1 MDPIRWRSR
10 NFRYGLS
17 GSLARTTAV
26 ATALRSDSNSRAA
39 RWPLGRAAV
48 IGAYPARRRTVLSAR
63 AASTA
68 RAAITTVIGDP
79 SEASLWRR
87 RARRDDKEAAVTMG
101 RERTAQQVDDEL
113 DDMCLRMV
121 GLMDD
126 YCSTVGRLER
136 CLRDGCVHLA
146 KSRYVMGNSAVSDLQ
161 LPTCG
166 PYAARSTVV
175 RDGQGAV
182 RLAHDAGG
190 DDPVKRFGVL
200 VPGSL
205 RAAQRAFCDCLAS
218 AVEAA
223 AIRNEMEKVQTSYAA
238 LKGRQTP
245 TTVAVGV

>member
-1 MDPIRWRSR
+1 
-10 NFRYGLS
+10 
-17 GSLARTTAV
+17 
-26 ATALRSDSNSRAA
+26 
-39 RWPLGRAAV
+39 
-48 IGAYPARRRTVLSAR
+48 
-63 AASTA
+63 
-68 RAAITTVIGDP
+68 
-79 SEASLWRR
+79 
-87 RARRDDKEAAVTMG
+87 MG

-146 KSRYVMGNSAVSDLQ
+146 KSRYVMGNNAVSDLQ
-161 LPTCG
+161 LPTCA

-175 RDGQGAV
+175 RDGGGTA
-182 RLAHDAGG
+182 RLAHNEDG

-205 RAAQRAFCDCLAS
+205 RAAQRAFCDCLGS

-223 AIRNEMEKVQTSYAA
+223 TIRIEMEKVQTSYAT
-238 LKGRQTP
+238 LKGSKSRT
-245 TTVAVGV
+245 TNTVAVSI

>member
-1 MDPIRWRSR
+1 M
-10 NFRYGLS
+10 GLE
-17 GSLARTTAV
+17 RTT
-26 ATALRSDSNSRAA
+26 
-39 RWPLGRAAV
+39 
-48 IGAYPARRRTVLSAR
+48 
-63 AASTA
+63 
-68 RAAITTVIGDP
+68 
-79 SEASLWRR
+79 
-87 RARRDDKEAAVTMG
+87 
-101 RERTAQQVDDEL
+101 QQVDDEL

-136 CLRDGCVHLA
+136 RLRDGCVHLA

-175 RDGQGAV
+175 RDGQGTV
-182 RLAHDAGG
+182 RLAHDGDG

-205 RAAQRAFCDCLAS
+205 RAAQRTFCNCVES

-223 AIRNEMEKVQTSYAA
+223 AIRDEMEGVQTSYAA
-238 LKGRQTP
+238 LKDSRSE
-245 TTVAVGV
+245 TTTTAADGI